1 MALDPR
7 LSRPGGSGPDLGE
20 QMGAGLQFAASIAFF
35 LLLGMWLDRRLGTD
49 PWLLIAGV
57 TVGGTAG
64 FWSIYRRLV
73 VVPRERERREK
84 KEKR

>member
-7 LSRPGGSGPDLGE
+7 LPPRRGGGPDLGE
-20 QMGAGLQFAASIAFF
+20 QMGAGLQFAASIIFF
-35 LLLGMWLDRRLGTD
+35 LLGGMWLDRRLGTD

-57 TVGGTAG
+57 MVGGVAG

-73 VVPRERERREK
+73 VLPRERAK
-84 KEKR
+84 KEKQ

>member
-7 LSRPGGSGPDLGE
+7 RPAPQKQGSDVGE
-20 QMGAGLQFAASIAFF
+20 QMGAGLQFAASIALF
-35 LLLGMWLDRRLGTD
+35 LFLGMWLDSRLGTD

-57 TVGGTAG
+57 LVGGTAG

-73 VVPRERERREK
+73 VLPRERERER

>member
-7 LSRPGGSGPDLGE
+7 RPAPQRKGPDVGE
-20 QMGAGLQFAASIAFF
+20 HMGAGLQFAASIALF
-35 LLLGMWLDRRLGTD
+35 LFLGMWLDRRLGTD

-57 TVGGTAG
+57 MVGGTAG

-73 VVPRERERREK
+73 VLPRERERET